1 MPTSVCTLH
10 SDTALSERAE
20 LVTNGKCHKFPCR
33 KAVRQTL
40 GKSGKILQLCMHEST
55 TCCIRLHSIALHVVM
70 KLSSSQNPDGVY
82 VRQVLNNGLL

>member
-1 MPTSVCTLH
+1 MSQVPLQKS
-10 SDTALSERAE
+10 SEADTWQIWKN
-20 LVTNGKCHKFPCR
+20 TT
-33 KAVRQTL
+33 AV
-40 GKSGKILQLCMHEST
+40 HPYEST